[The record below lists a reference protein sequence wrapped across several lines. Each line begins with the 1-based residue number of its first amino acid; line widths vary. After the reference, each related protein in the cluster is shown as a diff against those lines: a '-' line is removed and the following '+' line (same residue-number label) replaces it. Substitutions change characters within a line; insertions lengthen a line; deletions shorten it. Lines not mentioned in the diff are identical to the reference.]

1 MSWTMLAGSLVA
13 VLALAAIARHLRLGD
28 INIADPETAM
38 RLAEQHLAG
47 FQARHALV
55 GGNGEGALVAGNG
68 TLALLKR
75 HGARVAVRRLASPL
89 ALAPA
94 VEGVAI
100 DSGEAMFGRVALF
113 GVTDD
118 QVRQAEALAQRPTVH

>member
-1 MSWTMLAGSLVA
+1 VSWTLIAGSIAA
-13 VLALAAIARHLRLGD
+13 VLALAAIARRARLGAVD
-28 INIADPETAM
+28 IADPETAM
-38 RLAEQHLAG
+38 ALAEANLVG
-47 FQARHALV
+47 FHARHALV

-75 HGARVAVRRLASPL
+75 NGARVAVRRMVPPL

-94 VEGVAI
+94 VEGVAV
-100 DSGEAMFGRVALF
+100 DSGEAAFGRIALF

-118 QVRQAEALAQRPTVH
+118 QVREVEALAARPTVH